1 MQPTS
6 FAISGLDLQSGY
18 FAITDTD
25 AFSTAER
32 DIKAVQL
39 AREDGA
45 VAVFKRFKD
54 RNIGADGYINAPDKT
69 TAETSL
75 DQLKA
80 AIAGLTQAANLD
92 VGYRGSIR
100 RWSVLNAQIMVPR
113 KREDVSYIPFS
124 LQFYSPKPYATDGT
138 SGTLVTPGNHTAGT
152 SYWPLTVNGSYPAQP
167 VITLTISALN
177 PTNSSID
184 ITVSNSAE
192 NRTLTI
198 RGTRSVGDVITI
210 DTLNKQL
217 YINGTLTQPY
227 GGQFPLW
234 APGAGTLEVS
244 DTATSRTIAV
254 ADSYNP
260 RWL

>member
-1 MQPTS
+1 MQPTA
-6 FAISGLDLQSGY
+6 FNLAGLDLQSGY
-18 FAITDTD
+18 FRITDTD
-25 AFSTAER
+25 AFGTAER
-32 DIKAVQL
+32 EIKAMQI

-54 RNIGADGYINAPDKT
+54 RNITADGYIKAPDKT
-69 TAETSL
+69 TAEASL

-80 AIAGLTQAANLD
+80 AVAGLSALTNLD
-92 VGYRGSIR
+92 VGYRGGTR
-100 RWSVLNAQIMVPR
+100 RWQVFSANIVVGR
-113 KREDVSYIPFS
+113 KGHDVSFIPFS
-124 LQFYSPKPYATDGT
+124 LQMYSPKPYAVDTAA
-138 SGTLVTPGNHTAGT
+138 STLVTPGNHTAGS
-152 SYWPLTVNGSYPAQP
+152 SYWPLTVAGSYPAQP

-184 ITVSNSAE
+184 IIVGNSAE
-192 NRTLTI
+192 SRYLTI
-198 RGTRSVGDVITI
+198 RGQRAVNDVITI

-234 APGAGTLEVS
+234 APGPGTLEIS

-254 ADSYNP
+254 ADSYTP